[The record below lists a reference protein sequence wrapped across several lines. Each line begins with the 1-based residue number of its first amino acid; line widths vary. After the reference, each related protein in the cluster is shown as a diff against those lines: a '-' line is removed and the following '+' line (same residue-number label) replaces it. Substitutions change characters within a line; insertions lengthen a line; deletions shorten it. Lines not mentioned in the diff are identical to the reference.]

1 MAINIHFQE
10 GRIPILVGAT
20 AVGKTELSLKWAKTH
35 KLSILSADSMQV
47 YRGMDIGTAKIPL
60 ADRQGIT
67 HHLIDIK
74 NPDESWSLSHFLEAA
89 KLIFDSGEKILIVG
103 GTGLYIRAL
112 LQGYLMPECSADP
125 AFREQL
131 YDRANREGILS
142 LHQELSKKDPESG
155 ASIKPSDAFRIIRAL
170 EIIEQTGKKASATR
184 QQHPDKD
191 RFQLIVLNR
200 PRNEIYQRIE
210 TRVDAMIESGL
221 VEEVK
226 TLLEAGYDPSLSS
239 LQGLGYKEI
248 IAYLKGTATLPEAVD
263 LIKKRS
269 RHFAKRQ
276 LTWYRSFTDAK
287 WINLEVY

>member
-1 MAINIHFQE
+1 M
-10 GRIPILVGAT
+10 
-20 AVGKTELSLKWAKTH
+20 GKTELSLKWAKTH

-60 ADRQGIT
+60 ADRQGIQ

-74 NPDESWSLSHFLEAA
+74 NPDEPWSLSHFLEAA
-89 KLIFDSGEKILIVG
+89 KLIFDTGEKVLIVG

-112 LQGYLMPECSADP
+112 LNGYLMPECAPDP
-125 AFREQL
+125 LFREKL

-142 LHQELSKKDPESG
+142 LHQELVNKDPESG
-155 ASIKPSDAFRIIRAL
+155 ASIKPLDAFRIIRAL
-170 EIIEQTGKKASATR
+170 EIIKQTGKKASETR
-184 QQHPDKD
+184 QQNPDKD

-210 TRVDAMIESGL
+210 TRVDTMIEKGL

-248 IAYLKGTATLPEAVD
+248 IAYLKGVTTLSEAVD

-276 LTWYRSFTDAK
+276 LTWYRSFTDAV
-287 WINLEVY
+287 WIDLEPK